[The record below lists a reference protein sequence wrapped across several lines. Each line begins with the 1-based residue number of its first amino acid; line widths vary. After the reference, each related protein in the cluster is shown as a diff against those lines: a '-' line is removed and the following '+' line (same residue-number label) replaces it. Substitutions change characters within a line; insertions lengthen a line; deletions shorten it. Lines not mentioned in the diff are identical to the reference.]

1 MGLLS
6 QTNHNEA
13 LRSATKVYNDPLRHL
28 REAYK
33 ATGKID
39 LSRKNLNRILK
50 GLPRGKL
57 SCRPRKVPHRQFCLI
72 LMREAHDVG
81 G

>member
-1 MGLLS
+1 M
-6 QTNHNEA
+6 NHKETM
-13 LRSATKVYNDPLRHL
+13 RSATKVYNDPLRHL

-50 GLPRGKL
+50 ELPRGKL
-57 SCRPRKVPHRQFCLI
+57 SCRPRKVAHRRFSLI
-72 LMREAHDVG
+72 LMEGTFYVG
-81 G
+81 D